1 MGVPVG
7 FAVRGRL
14 LPGRW
19 GRSRGRGGSM
29 PAIYQQTRGRAN
41 GAGCGGWKA
50 VAAHGA
56 AAAGFGL
63 EIGRW
68 KPAAAGLPVLACR
81 WRANSRYDSIFRRR

>member
-19 GRSRGRGGSM
+19 GRGRGRGGSM

-41 GAGCGGWKA
+41 GAGGRGWKA
-50 VAAHGA
+50 VAGRGA
-56 AAAGFGL
+56 AAGNFL
-63 EIGRW
+63 MDIG
-68 KPAAAGLPVLACR
+68 C
-81 WRANSRYDSIFRRR
+81 